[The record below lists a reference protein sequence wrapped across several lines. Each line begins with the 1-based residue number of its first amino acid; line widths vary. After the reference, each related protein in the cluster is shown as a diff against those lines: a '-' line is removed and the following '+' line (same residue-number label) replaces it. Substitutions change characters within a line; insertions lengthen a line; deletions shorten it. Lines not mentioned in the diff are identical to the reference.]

1 MEYITIAG
9 ENKGA
14 VSKHRELCMSAFEDG
29 LATAGIR
36 KGGNAGRMSDAIA
49 TESKNYI
56 FGFIDEEFNHVT
68 DFIFDWASEIEEGFA
83 AVKIG
88 GQYALLDLREV

>member
-1 MEYITIAG
+1 M
-9 ENKGA
+9 
-14 VSKHRELCMSAFEDG
+14 
-29 LATAGIR
+29 
-36 KGGNAGRMSDAIA
+36 AIA

-68 DFIFDWASEIEEGFA
+68 DFILDWASEIEEGFA